1 MIKRRNTKSSVSIT
15 KAGLCSTFSNFF
27 HPKAVPGWLLLLSD
41 SKQSMAQ
48 LDGGKSPKAADR
60 NDEDTARAALFLGFN
75 FLSTVALININKYVF
90 TKAHFGFPAAL
101 LRTLVKFGSTSR
113 DIAQICFSRG
123 EATRAV
129 VE

>member
-1 MIKRRNTKSSVSIT
+1 MAGCCSSAT
-15 KAGLCSTFSNFF
+15 A
-27 HPKAVPGWLLLLSD
+27 
-41 SKQSMAQ
+41 SKSMAQ

-101 LRTLVKFGSTSR
+101 SNVHSFVPPACEREAALGFLGFGARLGS
-113 DIAQICFSRG
+113 G
-123 EATRAV
+123 
-129 VE
+129 